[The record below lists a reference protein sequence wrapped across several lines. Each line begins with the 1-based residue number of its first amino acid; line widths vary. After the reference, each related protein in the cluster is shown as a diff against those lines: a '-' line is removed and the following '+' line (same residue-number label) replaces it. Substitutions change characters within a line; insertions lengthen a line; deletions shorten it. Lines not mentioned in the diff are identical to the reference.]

1 MSKYSAGDIGSG
13 IFFGFIGLCASI
25 FVLGLMIFLGQQ
37 LLWQLRRTD
46 CGIYT
51 VAQQKDG
58 NIPLQC
64 THEKASNKENEL

>member
-1 MSKYSAGDIGSG
+1 MSKYSAGDIGFG
-13 IFFGFIGLCASI
+13 ILFGFFGLCASI
-25 FVLGLMIFLGQQ
+25 FVLGFMLFMGQQ

-58 NIPLQC
+58 DIPLQC
-64 THEKASNKENEL
+64 VTKKASNNE